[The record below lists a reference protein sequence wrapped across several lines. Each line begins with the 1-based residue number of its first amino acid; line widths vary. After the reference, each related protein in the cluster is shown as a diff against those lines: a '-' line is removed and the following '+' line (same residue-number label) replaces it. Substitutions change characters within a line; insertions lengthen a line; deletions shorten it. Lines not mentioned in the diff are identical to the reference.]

1 MASLERSQPS
11 RGVARVLAQVLEQPN
26 LVEEVRALAPQDLA
40 RVVETIGLE
49 DAGEL
54 LALVST
60 DQLVGLFDEALW
72 KNRQAGEVETFD
84 PAEFARWLGVLFE
97 AGEAWVA
104 ERLAALPEDLLT
116 LAIGSQIWV
125 FDADGFT
132 DTLAQEDPEVLD
144 RVEKQLA
151 SSLSEELWGYELI
164 ARRPDSWDLVIAAL
178 TELDREHSA
187 LQGRVLARLASLSA
201 QQAEDAGGLS
211 ELLSGEES
219 LADEVAGTR
228 EERRGAEGFVPAAD
242 ALAYLRLAA
251 RGVSAPAR
259 DPITAAYF
267 RRLDG
272 TRAPVATLAS
282 HADLDAPPSP
292 LSQLLAR
299 AHAEADDGA
308 SASVDAR
315 GAQRALPGA
324 TESPLRAAM
333 RSLDADTLAARQSEL
348 AYLANVLVAGAT
360 IGARRV
366 RPVEAVRAAI
376 AIVEHGMSIAPR
388 DANPSTLTLDALF
401 RLGWAELRAAAVRAG
416 SLVTAENDLSILLEP
431 GSQPRR

>member
-1 MASLERSQPS
+1 M
-11 RGVARVLAQVLEQPN
+11 LAQVLEQPN
-26 LVEEVRALAPQDLA
+26 LVDEVRALAPHDLA

-72 KNRQAGEVETFD
+72 KNRSAGDVETFD
-84 PAEFARWLGVLFE
+84 AAEFARWLGVLFE

-104 ERLAALPEDLLT
+104 ERLAALPEELLT

-132 DTLAQEDPEVLD
+132 DTLAQEDPAVLD

-164 ARRPDSWDLVIAAL
+164 ARRPESWDLVIAAL

-201 QQAEDAGGLS
+201 QQVDDAGGLS

-219 LADEVAGTR
+219 LADEVAGAR

-251 RGVSAPAR
+251 RGLAAPAR

-272 TRAPVATLAS
+272 TRAPAL
-282 HADLDAPPSP
+282 HRAPAGGANAERSGAAPSP
-292 LSQLLAR
+292 LGLLVAR
-299 AHAEADDGA
+299 AHAEANE
-308 SASVDAR
+308 DA
-315 GAQRALPGA
+315 ADAPTSQRALPGSSD
-324 TESPLRAAM
+324 SPLRAALHA
-333 RSLDADTLAARQSEL
+333 LDADTLAHRQSEL

-376 AIVEHGMSIAPR
+376 AIVEHGMTLASHDQHAKAP
-388 DANPSTLTLDALF
+388 PLDALF
-401 RLGWAELRAAAVRAG
+401 RLGWADLRAAAVRAG
-416 SLVTAENDLSILLEP
+416 SRAEENDLAILLLP
-431 GSQPRR
+431 SSRPQR